1 MDHHKYLPD
10 ELVPGRRNDAPAVP
24 AQTGRRRSA
33 KPDRPADRSE
43 SDLPAALTLRTST
56 TP

>member
-1 MDHHKYLPD
+1 MDQHKYLPD

-33 KPDRPADRSE
+33 KHDRPADRSE